1 MLMIPQTA
9 EYALRAVSYIA
20 EHQAAGPVP
29 VSTVARALGAP
40 QNYLSKT
47 LHELG
52 RAGVLQSTRGVRGG
66 YRLGAAPDEIRLSDI
81 VEPYLTDAPR
91 RCIMGHERCQD
102 EAPCGAHRRWR
113 ELNELGRAFFADLT
127 LGDLLGGESA
137 APDPLRRGS
146 ARPTGQASGG

>member
-20 EHQAAGPVP
+20 EHEAAGPVP
-29 VSTVARALGAP
+29 VSMVARALEAP

-52 RAGVLQSTRGVRGG
+52 RAGVLRSTRGVRGG
-66 YRLGAAPDEIRLSDI
+66 YRLGAPPGEIRLSDI
-81 VEPYLTDAPR
+81 VEPYLSDAPR

-127 LGDLLGGESA
+127 LGDLLGGA
-137 APDPLRRGS
+137 AAAADPLSEGPVQR
-146 ARPTGQASGG
+146 SG